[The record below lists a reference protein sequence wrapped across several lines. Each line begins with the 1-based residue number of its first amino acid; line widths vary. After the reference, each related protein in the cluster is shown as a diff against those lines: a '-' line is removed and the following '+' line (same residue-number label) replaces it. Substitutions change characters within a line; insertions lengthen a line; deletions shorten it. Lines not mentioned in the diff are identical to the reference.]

1 MFSKRVKHY
10 HQWLRSAI
18 PFKAKLDQIP
28 SDSIRVQGPTKRP
41 SLGHLYPVS
50 LVKERHRK
58 GGKRKISRVL
68 QSPVPSTQAPPKVEA
83 SHRLKQAQHFST
95 CRKVQNGNPGVHP
108 DFPGPR
114 GVGIVDRPVGR
125 IPSHPHPSQL
135 KEVPKVLLQGPGV
148 PVHLPTFRTGHS
160 PPGLYDDRKGSE
172 TNGPLKRTQNSP
184 IPGRLADQVP
194 VPGGISKG
202 HTGSSRPN
210 PILGLDNQPGKIRT
224 ETYSGVFV
232 RGLRIPPRFSP
243 CKTHSREMAQTSG
256 FDPMTQVK
264 TCFDCKMFDVSNWV
278 ASLNGENG
286 PGGTPSHEALSV
298 SSQGALEI
306 SSVAGQ
312 PPSLD
317 RSHCS
322 PPRLVAKSLKCDERR
337 RPSSQGPQYPTLYRR
352 LKRRLGRSFRSKFY
366 KRTVVRAGKKA
377 THKCPG
383 IEGGLPGPSR
393 LQGPVSESNSV
404 SCDGQLNSGSLH
416 QQARGNSLSRDVRS
430 PVENHDL
437 VPSLPYNIES
447 QAHSRV
453 SECDGRPPIQVQ
465 PSAVNRMVPAPSGL
479 QANLPKVVHPS
490 CRLIR
495 YSPESQ
501 TPSIC
506 VSYPR
511 PKGLEHRCSEHKL
524 DQPHGLRL
532 PSYGSPS
539 QGDPK
544 DQAMPLPDHRDSPR
558 LARDALVLGPSAA
571 LNRDPTTTPSV
582 NDPTQTVP
590 QLCVPQQSTTAEPPR
605 LVCRSGQLQE
615 QGFSVEVAERIAAP
629 QRSSTRTIYRSKW
642 ALFEK
647 WCRENS
653 VDFSTPSVK
662 QISDFFMYLYQ
673 DLNRRPSTIDAYRT
687 AIVDTLGPTAQH
699 IAHNADLHR
708 LLSSFHRDRP
718 KSSRNLPK
726 WNLSVVLNELTKAP
740 FEPMKD
746 SDLKHLTLKTAFLL
760 ALASGKRRS
769 EIHAWV
775 ANKVAN
781 LGQWEKVALFPSS
794 DFIAKNQLAR
804 EGSQSVSPVT
814 IPALT
819 TIVDRQFKEDR
830 TLCPVRALRFY
841 LDRTKDLRGSRSLLF
856 ISFKKGHTS
865 DIRPATLSSWLKQT
879 ILLCYKQAD
888 QQALDLVQVKA
899 HDIRAFAA
907 SKAFY
912 GGVSVDQIMQACHW
926 KAHNTFTNFYLKDL
940 TWSDTDNNM
949 YLGPVVAAQQVLDP
963 SPQTSCPRKEKRGG
977 GGHIRYNQVF
987 RSLSQD
993 LGIPLPSRCYGKVI
1007 LFFNYQVI
1015 SIKDLVSC
1023 R

>member
-18 PFKAKLDQIP
+18 PFKAKLDQIS

-68 QSPVPSTQAPPKVEA
+68 QSPVPSTQASPKVEA

-95 CRKVQNGNPGVHP
+95 CRKVQNGNPGVHQ

-114 GVGIVDRPVGR
+114 GVGIVDRPVR
-125 IPSHPHPSQL
+125 HIPSHPHPSKL

-160 PPGLYDDRKGSE
+160 APGLYDDRKGSE

-194 VPGGISKG
+194 VS
-202 HTGSSRPN
+202 
-210 PILGLDNQPGKIRT
+210 
-224 ETYSGVFV
+224 
-232 RGLRIPPRFSP
+232 
-243 CKTHSREMAQTSG
+243 
-256 FDPMTQVK
+256 
-264 TCFDCKMFDVSNWV
+264 
-278 ASLNGENG
+278 
-286 PGGTPSHEALSV
+286 
-298 SSQGALEI
+298 GALEI

-322 PPRLVAKSLKCDERR
+322 PPRFVAKPLKCDERR

-352 LKRRLGRSFRSKFY
+352 LKRRLGRSLRSKFY
-366 KRTVVRAGKKA
+366 KRAVVRAGKKA

-393 LQGPVSESNSV
+393 LQGPVPESNSV

-416 QQARGNSLSRDVRS
+416 QQAGGNSLSRDVRS

-465 PSAVNRMVPAPSGL
+465 PSAVNRMVSAPSGL
-479 QANLPKVVHPS
+479 QANLLEVVHPS

-495 YSPESQ
+495 HSPESQ

-582 NDPTQTVP
+582 NDPTQIVP

-605 LVCRSGQLQE
+605 LVLGADNSKNKASLWRWQRELLPLSGHQ
-615 QGFSVEVAERIAAP
+615 QG
-629 QRSSTRTIYRSKW
+629 
-642 ALFEK
+642 
-647 WCRENS
+647 
-653 VDFSTPSVK
+653 
-662 QISDFFMYLYQ
+662 
-673 DLNRRPSTIDAYRT
+673 PSTGQS
-687 AIVDTLGPTAQH
+687 GP
-699 IAHNADLHR
+699 
-708 LLSSFHRDRP
+708 
-718 KSSRNLPK
+718 
-726 WNLSVVLNELTKAP
+726 
-740 FEPMKD
+740 
-746 SDLKHLTLKTAFLL
+746 
-760 ALASGKRRS
+760 
-769 EIHAWV
+769 
-775 ANKVAN
+775 
-781 LGQWEKVALFPSS
+781 
-794 DFIAKNQLAR
+794 
-804 EGSQSVSPVT
+804 
-814 IPALT
+814 
-819 TIVDRQFKEDR
+819 
-830 TLCPVRALRFY
+830 
-841 LDRTKDLRGSRSLLF
+841 
-856 ISFKKGHTS
+856 
-865 DIRPATLSSWLKQT
+865 
-879 ILLCYKQAD
+879 
-888 QQALDLVQVKA
+888 
-899 HDIRAFAA
+899 
-907 SKAFY
+907 
-912 GGVSVDQIMQACHW
+912 
-926 KAHNTFTNFYLKDL
+926 YLKNGAEKIR
-940 TWSDTDNNM
+940 WI
-949 YLGPVVAAQQVLDP
+949 
-963 SPQTSCPRKEKRGG
+963 SPL
-977 GGHIRYNQVF
+977 H
-987 RSLSQD
+987 L
-993 LGIPLPSRCYGKVI
+993 
-1007 LFFNYQVI
+1007 
-1015 SIKDLVSC
+1015 
-1023 R
+1023 